1 MIAMDGDQVKVEDS
15 ILLSIK
21 KLLGMDPIEFT
32 QYDTDLI
39 IHINTFIEFLNQ
51 LGVDIPE
58 GFKINDENALWSD
71 YLNKP
76 EYNDIKD
83 SIKNYIYLRVRL
95 VFDPST
101 NSSLLNSINDT
112 IKELEWRIR
121 TYIEFYE

>member
-1 MIAMDGDQVKVEDS
+1 MDGDQVKIEDS

-39 IHINTFIEFLNQ
+39 IHINTIIEFLNQ

-76 EYNDIKD
+76 EYNNIKD

-95 VFDPST
+95 VFDPSS

>member
-1 MIAMDGDQVKVEDS
+1 MDGDQVKVEDS

-39 IHINTFIEFLNQ
+39 IHINTIIEFLNQ

-76 EYNDIKD
+76 EYNNIKD

-95 VFDPST
+95 IFDPST

>member
-1 MIAMDGDQVKVEDS
+1 MDGDKVKVEDS

-32 QYDTDLI
+32 QYDTDII
-39 IHINTFIEFLNQ
+39 IHINTIIEFLNQ

-76 EYNDIKD
+76 EYNGIKD

-101 NSSLLNSINDT
+101 NSTLLNAINDT

>member
-1 MIAMDGDQVKVEDS
+1 MDGDQVKVEDS

-39 IHINTFIEFLNQ
+39 IHINTIIEFLNQ

-58 GFKINDENALWSD
+58 GFKINDENSLWSD

>member
-1 MIAMDGDQVKVEDS
+1 MDGDKVKVEDS

-39 IHINTFIEFLNQ
+39 IHINTIIEFLNQ
-51 LGVDIPE
+51 LGIDIPE

-76 EYNDIKD
+76 EYNGIKD

>member
-1 MIAMDGDQVKVEDS
+1 MDGDKVKVEDS

-39 IHINTFIEFLNQ
+39 IHINTIIEFLNQ

>member
-1 MIAMDGDQVKVEDS
+1 MDGDRVKVEDS

-58 GFKINDENALWSD
+58 GFKINDENTLWSD

-101 NSSLLNSINDT
+101 NSSLINSINDT

>member
-1 MIAMDGDQVKVEDS
+1 MNGDQVKVEDS

-39 IHINTFIEFLNQ
+39 IHINTIIEFLNQ

-76 EYNDIKD
+76 EYNGIKD

-101 NSSLLNSINDT
+101 NSSLLNAINDT

>member
-1 MIAMDGDQVKVEDS
+1 MDGDQVKVEDS

-39 IHINTFIEFLNQ
+39 IHINTIIEILNQ

-58 GFKINDENALWSD
+58 GFKINDKNALWSD

>member
-1 MIAMDGDQVKVEDS
+1 MDGDQVKVEDS

-39 IHINTFIEFLNQ
+39 IHINTIIEFLNQ

-76 EYNDIKD
+76 EYNGIKD

-101 NSSLLNSINDT
+101 NPSLLNSINDI

>member
-1 MIAMDGDQVKVEDS
+1 MDGDQVKVEDS

-39 IHINTFIEFLNQ
+39 IHINTIIEFLNQ

-58 GFKINDENALWSD
+58 GFKINDENALWYD

>member
-1 MIAMDGDQVKVEDS
+1 MDGDQVKVEDS

-39 IHINTFIEFLNQ
+39 IHINTIIEFLNQ

-58 GFKINDENALWSD
+58 GFKINNENALWSD

-76 EYNDIKD
+76 EYNGIKD

-95 VFDPST
+95 IFDPST

>member
-1 MIAMDGDQVKVEDS
+1 
-15 ILLSIK
+15 
-21 KLLGMDPIEFT
+21 MDPIEFT

-39 IHINTFIEFLNQ
+39 IHINTIIEFLNQ

>member
-1 MIAMDGDQVKVEDS
+1 MDGDQVKVEDS

-39 IHINTFIEFLNQ
+39 IHINTIIEFLNQ
-51 LGVDIPE
+51 LGIDIPE

-76 EYNDIKD
+76 EYNGIKD

>member
-1 MIAMDGDQVKVEDS
+1 MDGDQVKVEDS

-39 IHINTFIEFLNQ
+39 IHINTIIEFLNQ

-76 EYNDIKD
+76 EYNNIKD

>member
-1 MIAMDGDQVKVEDS
+1 MDGDQVKVEDS

-39 IHINTFIEFLNQ
+39 IHINTIIEFLNQ

-58 GFKINDENALWSD
+58 GFKINDENTLWSD

-76 EYNDIKD
+76 EYNGIKY

-101 NSSLLNSINDT
+101 NSSLLNAINDT

>member
-1 MIAMDGDQVKVEDS
+1 MDGDQVKVEDS

-76 EYNDIKD
+76 EYNGIKD

-112 IKELEWRIR
+112 IKELEWRII

>member
-1 MIAMDGDQVKVEDS
+1 MDGDQVKVEDS

-101 NSSLLNSINDT
+101 NSTLLNSINDT

>member
-1 MIAMDGDQVKVEDS
+1 MDGDQVKVEDS

-39 IHINTFIEFLNQ
+39 IHINTIIEFLNQ

-76 EYNDIKD
+76 EYDDIKD

>member
-1 MIAMDGDQVKVEDS
+1 MDGDKVKIEDS

-39 IHINTFIEFLNQ
+39 IHINTIIEFLNQ

-76 EYNDIKD
+76 EYNGIND

>member
-1 MIAMDGDQVKVEDS
+1 MDGDQVKVEDS

-21 KLLGMDPIEFT
+21 KLLGMDPIGFT

-39 IHINTFIEFLNQ
+39 IHINTIIEFLNQ

-76 EYNDIKD
+76 EYNGIKD
-83 SIKNYIYLRVRL
+83 SIKSYIYLRVRL

>member
-1 MIAMDGDQVKVEDS
+1 MDGEQVKVEDS

-39 IHINTFIEFLNQ
+39 IHINTIIEFLNQ

-101 NSSLLNSINDT
+101 NSSLLNSINDR

>member
-1 MIAMDGDQVKVEDS
+1 MDVDRVKVEDS

-39 IHINTFIEFLNQ
+39 IHINTIIEFLNQ

>member
-1 MIAMDGDQVKVEDS
+1 MDGDQVKVEDS

-39 IHINTFIEFLNQ
+39 IHINTIIEFLNQ

-76 EYNDIKD
+76 EYNGIKD
-83 SIKNYIYLRVRL
+83 LIKNYIYLRVSL
-95 VFDPST
+95 VFDLST
-101 NSSLLNSINDT
+101 NSSLLNAINDT

>member
-1 MIAMDGDQVKVEDS
+1 MDGDQVKVEDS

-39 IHINTFIEFLNQ
+39 IHINTIIEFLNQ

-121 TYIEFYE
+121 TYIEFYD

>member
-1 MIAMDGDQVKVEDS
+1 MDGDQVKVEDS

-39 IHINTFIEFLNQ
+39 IHINTIIEILNQ

-58 GFKINDENALWSD
+58 GFKINDKNALWSD

-101 NSSLLNSINDT
+101 NPTLLNSINDT

>member
-1 MIAMDGDQVKVEDS
+1 MDGDQVKVEDS

-32 QYDTDLI
+32 QYDIDLI
-39 IHINTFIEFLNQ
+39 IHINTIIEFLNQ

-58 GFKINDENALWSD
+58 GFKINDENTLWSD

>member
-1 MIAMDGDQVKVEDS
+1 MDGDQVKVEDS

-39 IHINTFIEFLNQ
+39 IHINTIIEFLNQ

-101 NSSLLNSINDT
+101 NPTLLNSINDT

>member
-1 MIAMDGDQVKVEDS
+1 MDGDQVKVEDS

-39 IHINTFIEFLNQ
+39 IHINTIIEFLNQ
-51 LGVDIPE
+51 LGIDIPE

>member
-1 MIAMDGDQVKVEDS
+1 MDGDQVKVEDS

-39 IHINTFIEFLNQ
+39 IHINTIIEFLNQ

>member
-1 MIAMDGDQVKVEDS
+1 MDGDQVKVEDS

-39 IHINTFIEFLNQ
+39 IHINTIIEFLNQ

-83 SIKNYIYLRVRL
+83 LIKNYIYLRVRL
-95 VFDPST
+95 IFDPST

>member
-1 MIAMDGDQVKVEDS
+1 MDGDQVKVEDS

-32 QYDTDLI
+32 QYDTDII
-39 IHINTFIEFLNQ
+39 IHINTIIEFLNQ
-51 LGVDIPE
+51 LGIDIPE

-101 NSSLLNSINDT
+101 NSTLLNAINDT

>member
-1 MIAMDGDQVKVEDS
+1 MDGDQVKVEDS

-39 IHINTFIEFLNQ
+39 IHINTIIEFLNQ

-101 NSSLLNSINDT
+101 NSTLLNAINDT

>member
-1 MIAMDGDQVKVEDS
+1 MDGDKVKVEDS

-39 IHINTFIEFLNQ
+39 IHINTIIEFLNQ

-58 GFKINDENALWSD
+58 GFKINDENTLWSD

-76 EYNDIKD
+76 EYNNIKD

-121 TYIEFYE
+121 TYIEFY

>member
-1 MIAMDGDQVKVEDS
+1 MDGDQVKVEDS

>member
-1 MIAMDGDQVKVEDS
+1 MDGDQVKVEDS

-39 IHINTFIEFLNQ
+39 IHINTIIEILNQ

-58 GFKINDENALWSD
+58 GFKINDKNALWSD

-76 EYNDIKD
+76 EYNGIKD

>member
-1 MIAMDGDQVKVEDS
+1 MDGEQVKVEDS

-39 IHINTFIEFLNQ
+39 IHINTIIEFLNQ

>member
-1 MIAMDGDQVKVEDS
+1 MDGDQVKVEDS

-39 IHINTFIEFLNQ
+39 IHINTIIEFLNQ

-58 GFKINDENALWSD
+58 GFKINDKNALWSD

-76 EYNDIKD
+76 EYNGIKD

>member
-1 MIAMDGDQVKVEDS
+1 MDGDQVKVEDS

-39 IHINTFIEFLNQ
+39 IHINTIIEFLNQ

-95 VFDPST
+95 IFDPST

>member
-1 MIAMDGDQVKVEDS
+1 MDGDQVKVEDS

-39 IHINTFIEFLNQ
+39 IHINTIIEFLNQ

-58 GFKINDENALWSD
+58 GFKINDENTLWSD

-76 EYNDIKD
+76 EYNNIKD